1 MAQMINL
8 TSTTLFDLPLF
19 LNLMLSR
26 FPSKALPLQDI
37 FSLLPP
43 SQTVLRFKVLL
54 CHKYLSDTSPSGR
67 PSRAPVRAQP
77 RPIPHRERR
86 MLDRSMRN
94 ETAADK
100 TSSSIHPQRE
110 TTSPSIASRSIL
122 PSAKYISDLV
132 IRASD
137 SSAHTAYAKFELLSS
152 YMILQSQAAQSE
164 RSEEFLAM
172 LKDGRLAKAVEDS
185 FGILHVNDDEQHVRE
200 GMKEGLLGLMMV
212 L

>member
-1 MAQMINL
+1 MTQMINL

-19 LNLMLSR
+19 LNLMLAR

-54 CHKYLSDTSPSGR
+54 CHKYLSDTSASGR
-67 PSRAPVRAQP
+67 PSRAPLRAQP

-86 MLDRSMRN
+86 ELDRSTRN

-100 TSSSIHPQRE
+100 TSSSIQPQRG
-110 TTSPSIASRSIL
+110 TKSPSIASRSIL
-122 PSAKYISDLV
+122 PSAKDISDLV
-132 IRASD
+132 ARPSD
-137 SSAHTAYAKFELLSS
+137 SSARTTYAKFELLSS
-152 YMILQSQAAQSE
+152 YTILQSQAAPSD

-172 LKDGRLAKAVEDS
+172 LKDGRLAKAVEES
-185 FGILHVNDDEQHVRE
+185 FGTLNVNHDEQHVRE